1 MENESIIPF
10 NESKI
15 RKIWQEGEWFFS
27 VVDVIAVLTD
37 SVNPRNYWTVLKK
50 RENQLMTVCHQLK
63 MPSADKKNY
72 KTDCANTEG
81 VLRILMSIP
90 SPKAE
95 PFKLWL
101 ASVGN
106 QVLEDAENPE
116 LELENLKE
124 IYRAK
129 GYDDI
134 WIGNRLK
141 SIGIRKELT
150 DEWKKRG
157 IKEHK
162 DYSILTAEIA
172 KWTFGLTPSEHRD
185 LKGLNK
191 QNLRDHMTTLEL
203 LFSAIGEEATRIYT
217 IQEDANGFHE
227 NYETAQSGGRAAG
240 RALKA
245 LEADKKIKVVSS
257 DNFLNLQS
265 AKNDTALPPDDAG
278 NRPPTPPE
286 A

>member
-1 MENESIIPF
+1 MENQEIIPF
-10 NESKI
+10 EGDVI
-15 RKIWQEGEWFFS
+15 RKIWYDEQWFFS
-27 VVDVIAVLTD
+27 VVDVVAVLTD
-37 SVNPRNYWTVLKK
+37 SKNPRNYWTVLKK
-50 RENQLMTVCHQLK
+50 RDEQLVTNCHQLK
-63 MPSADKKNY
+63 MPSVDKKSY

-95 PFKLWL
+95 PFKKWL
-101 ASVGN
+101 ANVGK
-106 QVLEDAENPE
+106 QFLDETENPE
-116 LELENLKE
+116 IGLERLKE

-134 WIGNRLK
+134 WIDNRLK

-157 IKEHK
+157 IKETQ

-172 KWTFGLTPSEHRD
+172 KWTFGLTPSAHKK
-185 LKGLNK
+185 LKGLDK

-203 LFSAIGEEATRIYT
+203 LFSSIGEEATRLYA
-217 IQEDANGFHE
+217 IQEDAKGFHE
-227 NYETAQSGGRAAG
+227 NYETAQKGGAAAG

-245 LEADKKIKVVSS
+245 LEADKKLKVVSS
-257 DNFLNLQS
+257 DNFLNLQTGNEE
-265 AKNDTALPPDDAG
+265 KTLP
-278 NRPPTPPE
+278 TE
-286 A
+286 KLEK